1 MEASII
7 ENIERLYRSY
17 LITAFLYLG
26 LIIAA
31 GLVTFFVIRL
41 GILDSKVKR
50 IALILVVA
58 ICSAGL
64 IILQTVTIVPV
75 HKDYTQ
81 RSYIVVENVTMIV
94 KDGSTGGIDSTNAV
108 ELWVNGDRIDLKMQ
122 TDLTLDAETEYSGT
136 VAYLEHSGFVVWFSF
151 ED

>member
-1 MEASII
+1 MEASIV

-64 IILQTVTIVPV
+64 IVSQTVTIAPV
-75 HKDYTQ
+75 HKDCTQ
-81 RSYIVVENVTMIV
+81 RSYIVVENATMIV

-108 ELWVNGDRIDLKMQ
+108 ELWVNGGRIDLKMQ

>member
-1 MEASII
+1 MEASIV
-7 ENIERLYRSY
+7 ENIDRLYRSY
-17 LITAFLYLG
+17 LTTGVLYLG
-26 LIIAA
+26 LIVAA
-31 GLVTFFVIRL
+31 VLVTVFVIQL

-50 IALILVVA
+50 TVLVLAVA

-75 HKDYTQ
+75 HKDYTH
-81 RSYIVVENVTMIV
+81 RSYIVVENATMIV
-94 KDGSTGGIDSTNAV
+94 KDGSTGGIDRTNAV

-136 VAYLEHSGFVVWFSF
+136 VAYLEHSRFVVWFSF